1 MQTDTIVLVPWVLRY
16 SITCGCLMWCT
27 KHRVNGRIQYRQYK
41 EKAIGAPPIR
51 RLQYNLVSQEEWDSL
66 MKKIKYDNIVKARL
80 FYNRSQEKDAGLL
93 NDDCDL
99 SDEDDDHSCEEIKN
113 LLSKIKEE
121 KRRYVELQPEPEP
134 VCINPS
140 ICSRGDNVDPM

>member
-1 MQTDTIVLVPWVLRY
+1 
-16 SITCGCLMWCT
+16 MWCT
-27 KHRVNGRIQYRQYK
+27 KHRVNGRIEYRQYK
-41 EKAIGAPPIR
+41 DKASGAPPIR

-113 LLSKIKEE
+113 L
-121 KRRYVELQPEPEP
+121 
-134 VCINPS
+134 
-140 ICSRGDNVDPM
+140 